1 MRPEIKIYIAAKVE
15 HAAKLAAYKKD
26 GFHFNAR
33 WIHMAA
39 LGAESMK
46 PVTHWQQENFDDIEA
61 AHFVI
66 FYVEPGDKLKGA
78 LVEIGYAIRA
88 GKQIWI
94 AGDGHGVEVP
104 IPGYPV
110 EAPGQEP
117 VPASMRVPHRDVLP
131 WGHYAQNIHIAIG
144 LDVALSQIKAF
155 AFPSKTLNHEGQ

>member
-15 HAAKLAAYKKD
+15 HAAKLAALSKD

-78 LVEIGYAIRA
+78 LMEIGYAIRA
-88 GKQIWI
+88 GKHVWI
-94 AGDGHGVEVP
+94 VGDGHGVEIP
-104 IPGYPV
+104 IPG
-110 EAPGQEP
+110 EP
-117 VPASMRVPHRDVLP
+117 VMVPGEAGSGFHARPTSRRAALGQVRAVHPYCDRAGRRP
-131 WGHYAQNIHIAIG
+131 GADQGNG
-144 LDVALSQIKAF
+144 LSVEN
-155 AFPSKTLNHEGQ
+155 SKP